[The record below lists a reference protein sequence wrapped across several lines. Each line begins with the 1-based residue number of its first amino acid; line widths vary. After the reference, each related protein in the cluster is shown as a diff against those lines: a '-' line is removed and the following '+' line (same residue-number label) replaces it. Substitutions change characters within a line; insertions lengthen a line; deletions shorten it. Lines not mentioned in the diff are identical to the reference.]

1 MKPAR
6 GALRCSASFLTD
18 PFCWQLV
25 EQCEDEE
32 LMDVV
37 LPRLTKILSAWEL
50 LLAKVPGADLRTRVQ
65 VPVALIDRGNETG
78 AVSGGG

>member
-1 MKPAR
+1 M
-6 GALRCSASFLTD
+6 L
-18 PFCWQLV
+18 FCFVSLIITCFQLV

-50 LLAKVPGADLRTRVQ
+50 LLAKVLRSRPIYPTQGRWKFFFRYTGSDPR
-65 VPVALIDRGNETG
+65 PVFILLIK
-78 AVSGGG
+78 